1 MMFGLGGNNV
11 TAALLT
17 AARQSEYSE
26 IAGFGSAAGENNF
39 VRFYAQH
46 CGELIA
52 RIIHHCARVA
62 SGRMHARWI
71 SETTVETWQHR
82 CARLLTDGRGCVVVE
97 INHHFYL
104 FVLILFLI

>member
-1 MMFGLGGNNV
+1 MMFGFGGNNV
-11 TAALLT
+11 TAALLA

-26 IAGFGSAAGENNF
+26 IAGFGSGAGENDF
-39 VRFYAQH
+39 VRSDAQH
-46 CGELIA
+46 CGERVS
-52 RIIHHCARVA
+52 RIVHHCARVA
-62 SGRMHARWI
+62 SGRMHARRI

-104 FVLILFLI
+104 LMLFSI